1 MLTTCEIFCY
11 LGTGDVMVNKKE
23 IAMPSKIIK
32 SKSKSNKPN
41 TKIHKDYLNTILIR
55 VTKEKY
61 MRYYES
67 A

>member
-1 MLTTCEIFCY
+1 M
-11 LGTGDVMVNKKE
+11 MVNKKE

-61 MRYYES
+61 RLL
-67 A
+67 